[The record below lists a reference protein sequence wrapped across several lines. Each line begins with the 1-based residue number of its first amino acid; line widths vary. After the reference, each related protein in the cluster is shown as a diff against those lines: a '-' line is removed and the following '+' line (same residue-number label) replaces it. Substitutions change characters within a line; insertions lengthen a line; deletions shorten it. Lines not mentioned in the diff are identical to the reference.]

1 MTVVMK
7 AFTTFGAGAA
17 ADTIGTR
24 TLQPLPASVVTVQAV
39 DVPEGANPSKLG
51 TWIQQCALA
60 GNVSADVPPDLVD
73 VVSAASGVL
82 SADSSV
88 ALAIDMTGNP
98 AGEKMRDR
106 LGGGPGDRPWLVF
119 GLVPLG

>member
-1 MTVVMK
+1 MTVSMK

-24 TLQPLPASVVTVQAV
+24 ILQPLPASVTTVRAV
-39 DVPEGANPSKLG
+39 EVPGGSNPSKLG
-51 TWIQQCALA
+51 TWIQQCALS
-60 GNVSADVPPDLVD
+60 GTVSGDVPPDLVEA
-73 VVSAASGVL
+73 VGSAAGVL
-82 SADSSV
+82 SADATV
-88 ALAIDMTGNP
+88 ALAIDMTGTP

-119 GLVPLG
+119 GLVPVE